1 MDVDD
6 GNDYKRRVKANTYDF
21 RHYMVRLFLL
31 F

>member
-6 GNDYKRRVKANTYDF
+6 NDYKRRVKANTYDF